1 MRKNIFIIIVI
12 FVSLSVQGQQDPHYT
27 QYMYNMNIINPA
39 YAGTQDGLVLS
50 FLARTQWVGLKKSP
64 RTLTLSAQAPVGKN
78 VGLGVSLI
86 ADRIGPLSEENIYAD
101 FSYKIKIGDQTN
113 LAFGLKAGATFLSAP
128 LAFLNTVNSG
138 DIAFQNNL
146 NRVTPNFGF
155 ETYYYSDNYYLGFA
169 LPNLL
174 KTVHFERKSGVISKA
189 VEEIHYFFTGG
200 YVFDM
205 KNEIKF
211 KPSFLVKAAVGA
223 PISIDYSA
231 NILFQD
237 NIEFGLSVRYDDSV
251 SVIFSLN
258 ITEKLRMG
266 YAYDHTLTNLGNYN
280 SGSHEILMLFNFQ
293 PKESKSVRTF

>member
-1 MRKNIFIIIVI
+1 MGI
-12 FVSLSVQGQQDPHYT
+12 SV
-27 QYMYNMNIINPA
+27 
-39 YAGTQDGLVLS
+39 
-50 FLARTQWVGLKKSP
+50 
-64 RTLTLSAQAPVGKN
+64 
-78 VGLGVSLI
+78 I
-86 ADRIGPLSEENIYAD
+86 ADRVGPVPEENFYAD
-101 FSYKIKIGDQTN
+101 FSYTIKIGDQTN

-174 KTVHFERKSGVISKA
+174 KIVHFERKSGVISKA

-211 KPSFLVKAAVGA
+211 KPSFLVKVAVGA

-258 ITEKLRMG
+258 ITEKLRM
-266 YAYDHTLTNLGNYN
+266 
-280 SGSHEILMLFNFQ
+280 
-293 PKESKSVRTF
+293 